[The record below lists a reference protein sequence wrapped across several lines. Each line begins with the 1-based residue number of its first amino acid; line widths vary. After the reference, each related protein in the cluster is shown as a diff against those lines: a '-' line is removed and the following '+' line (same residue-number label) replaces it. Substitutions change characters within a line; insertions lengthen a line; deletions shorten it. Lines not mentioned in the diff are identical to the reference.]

1 MRYYRTY
8 LFLILIAFF
17 NTASAQEANSSSLDS
32 FSGKLITAIRSH
44 EKQRALLVTDKSFF
58 SAGENIW
65 FKVFLLNAVTQK
77 VNTKSKFLFVD
88 LVNEKDKVLKVM
100 ILDAAK
106 QQLHSR
112 MFLPDSLPEGYYWLR
127 AYTRQMVVGDTNGIA
142 VKSIYIA
149 SKNTNNRFSE
159 MKRRNMDTDSSLL
172 FHFFPEGVTMMT
184 GINTSVA
191 FCSNNKT
198 GLPENI
204 TGYVKDNRDTVVA
217 RFTSNANG
225 MGKFEFEPSRY
236 RKYSAVVSWHGKEI
250 SYPLPAFNFR
260 AAQLSAVKQP
270 GGYKFR
276 ILLEDSIYRKDFET
290 YIVGICRDS
299 MVFAGIGK
307 GLYEVMVD
315 KQKLPEGI
323 TTFYL
328 FDKNFKELSERSV
341 YTRDN
346 AIHIKVS
353 TDKNIYG
360 KKDKVVLNVSITDA
374 MQLPVTALV
383 SVSVTDERATGQE
396 MKPGLNNEAYN
407 GEMADELFL
416 SRNET
421 LSEEDADL
429 MMLVKRSSYQLLSQY
444 ISPVLSNGVD
454 SLLYIKGVLHNE
466 KNEPYANTALT
477 LFSNSG
483 DDILFTD
490 TTNSMGRFRFPV
502 DYYRDSA
509 QFAIEARD
517 IKGHKQLVRIE
528 TDALNY
534 PVLHTPSSLKTYLP
548 LPPAE
553 IKKYFNAYREDE
565 SLEDGK
571 GMLPRVTVKTK
582 KKVNY
587 DESKR
592 KSAFSNII
600 TSDDMPDGVKVSNAV
615 LKVAGMHVLNGVLVV
630 NGLTSMHAPDAGSE
644 PILMVEGAQ
653 ISAAAEGGETSPVL
667 SYLNTLNPKDIDFIE
682 VLKGPEAANYGMH
695 GGNGVI
701 LVNLLSKRRDL
712 DENNNNLKTFYTKG
726 VSNPALF
733 SDAGY
738 QKKDTKTEVPAVAD
752 KRSTLFWN
760 GNLLHDKAV
769 NTTLTFYTSDVPAI
783 YKATVTG
790 ITAHGDIIY
799 KTISFQSK

>member
-1 MRYYRTY
+1 M
-8 LFLILIAFF
+8 
-17 NTASAQEANSSSLDS
+17 
-32 FSGKLITAIRSH
+32 
-44 EKQRALLVTDKSFF
+44 
-58 SAGENIW
+58 
-65 FKVFLLNAVTQK
+65 
-77 VNTKSKFLFVD
+77 
-88 LVNEKDKVLKVM
+88 
-100 ILDAAK
+100 DA
-106 QQLHSR
+106 
-112 MFLPDSLPEGYYWLR
+112 
-127 AYTRQMVVGDTNGIA
+127 
-142 VKSIYIA
+142 
-149 SKNTNNRFSE
+149 
-159 MKRRNMDTDSSLL
+159 DSSLV
-172 FHFFPEGVTMMT
+172 FHFFPEGGTIMT

-191 FCSNNKT
+191 FRSSNKA
-198 GLPENI
+198 GLPESI

-217 RFTSNANG
+217 RFTSNAYG
-225 MGKFEFEPSRY
+225 MGKFEFEPSRF
-236 RKYSAVVSWHGKEI
+236 RKYTAVVSWHGKEI
-250 SYPLPAFNFR
+250 KYPLPAFNFS

-270 GGYKFR
+270 GGYKLR

-290 YIVGICRDS
+290 YVVGICRDS

-307 GLYEVMVD
+307 GLYEVMAD

-346 AIHIKVS
+346 SIHIQAA
-353 TDKNIYG
+353 TDKTAYG
-360 KKDKVVLNVSITDA
+360 KKDKVVLNLSFTDA

-383 SVSVTDERATGQE
+383 SVAVTDERAMAQE
-396 MKPGLNNEAYN
+396 MKPGLNNEAGN
-407 GEMADELFL
+407 GELADELFL
-416 SRNET
+416 SRNES
-421 LSEEDADL
+421 LSEEEADL
-429 MMLVKRSSYQLLSQY
+429 IMLVKKSSYQLLSQH
-444 ISPVLSNGVD
+444 INPVITTGTD

-517 IKGHKQLVRIE
+517 IKGHRQLVRIE

-534 PVLHTPSSLKTYLP
+534 PVLHTPSSLKTYVLFSA
-548 LPPAE
+548 AE
-553 IKKYFNAYREDE
+553 IKKYFNAYRDDE

-600 TSDDMPDGVKVSNAV
+600 TSEDMPDGVKVSNAV
-615 LKVAGMHVLNGVLVV
+615 LKVAGMHVLNGVLVI

-653 ISAAAEGGETSPVL
+653 VSVAAEGGETSPVL

-682 VLKGPEAANYGMH
+682 VLKGAEAANYGMH

-712 DENNNNLKTFYTKG
+712 DDNNNNLTTFYTKG
-726 VSNPALF
+726 VSSPALF

-738 QKKDTKTEVPAVAD
+738 QKKDGKAEAPAVAD

-760 GNLLHDKAV
+760 GNLLSDKAA
-769 NTTLTFYTSDVPAI
+769 NTTLTFYTSDVPAT
-783 YKATVTG
+783 YKATITG

-799 KTISFQSK
+799 KTIHFQSK